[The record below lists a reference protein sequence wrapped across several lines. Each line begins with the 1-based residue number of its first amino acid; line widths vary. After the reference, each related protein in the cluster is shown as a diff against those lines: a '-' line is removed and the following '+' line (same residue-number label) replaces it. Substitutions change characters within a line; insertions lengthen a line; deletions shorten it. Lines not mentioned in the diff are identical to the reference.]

1 MVSVR
6 NFELFIATRGIKKP
20 QSTRIMER
28 AVAVAQGGVIS
39 GGEIDQ
45 ILGHPDL
52 ARMFSYDFHQGDPQ
66 LMLAHWKVAMADIGE
81 SDTCE
86 PVINLIVSSPQA

>member
-6 NFELFIATRGIKKP
+6 NFELFIHTRGIKKP

-28 AVAVAQGGVIS
+28 AVAAAQGGMIS

-52 ARMFSYDFHQGDPQ
+52 ARMFSYDFHGNTE
-66 LMLAHWKVAMADIGE
+66 LMVAHWKVAMADISEGE
-81 SDTCE
+81 ARE
-86 PVINLIVSSPQA
+86 PMINLIVSSPSA